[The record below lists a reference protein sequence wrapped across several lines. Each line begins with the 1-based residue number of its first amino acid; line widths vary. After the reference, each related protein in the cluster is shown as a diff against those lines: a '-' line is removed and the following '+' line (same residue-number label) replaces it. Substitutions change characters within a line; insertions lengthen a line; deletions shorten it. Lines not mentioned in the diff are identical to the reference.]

1 MRFVVDGMLGGL
13 ARWLRMLGYVTE
25 YDSKADDNSLL
36 QHSETP
42 ETVLLTRDEELYHRA
57 LRKEI
62 RSVLVLG
69 TTEEERLVQL
79 ATTLGISLETDMSAT
94 RCPECGTEL
103 HEITKEEAS
112 SAVPAKSLEL
122 YDRFWRCNGVGCG
135 KTYWVG
141 SHWKQ
146 IRHTLEEARKK
157 TSLDEVNM
165 KC

>member
-1 MRFVVDGMLGGL
+1 MLGGL

-36 QHSETP
+36 RNSETP
-42 ETVLLTRDEELYHRA
+42 ETILLTRDEELYNRA
-57 LRKEI
+57 LSKKI

-69 TTEEERLVQL
+69 GSEEDRLVQL
-79 ATTLGISLETDMSAT
+79 GRTLDISLEIDMSAT
-94 RCPECGTEL
+94 RCPECGAKL

-112 SAVPAKSLEL
+112 SKVPAKSLEL
-122 YDRFWRCNGVGCG
+122 YDRFWRCSGAGCG

-146 IRHTLEEARKK
+146 IRHTLEEAQKK
-157 TSLDEVNM
+157 RSLDEMNT

>member
-1 MRFVVDGMLGGL
+1 MLGGL
-13 ARWLRMLGYVTE
+13 ARWLRMLGYETE
-25 YDSKADDNSLL
+25 YDSKADDNSLMRN
-36 QHSETP
+36 SETS

-57 LRKEI
+57 VGKKI
-62 RSVLVLG
+62 QSVLVLG
-69 TTEEERLVQL
+69 DSEEARLAQL
-79 ATTLGISLETDMSAT
+79 AKTLGISLEVEMSAT
-94 RCPECGTEL
+94 RCPECGAEL
-103 HEITKEEAS
+103 HEISKGEAS

-122 YDRFWRCNGVGCG
+122 YDRFWRCSNAGCG

-157 TSLDEVNM
+157 TSLDEAKM

>member
-1 MRFVVDGMLGGL
+1 MLGGL
-13 ARWLRMLGYVTE
+13 ARWLRMLGYETE

-36 QHSETP
+36 RSSETP
-42 ETVLLTRDEELYHRA
+42 GTVLLTRDEELYKRA
-57 LRKEI
+57 LGKKI
-62 RSVLVLG
+62 QSVLVLG
-69 TTEEERLVQL
+69 DSEEARLAQL
-79 ATTLGISLETDMSAT
+79 TRVLGVSLKIEMSTT
-94 RCPECGTEL
+94 RCPECGAEL
-103 HEITKEEAS
+103 REISKGEAS

-122 YDRFWRCNGVGCG
+122 YDRFWRCNNAGCG

-157 TSLDEVNM
+157 TSLDEMKM